1 MTSRGFKNFTLN
13 GGLYKWVIQFE
24 SIPEFKNIKNV
35 LEEVN
40 KNSKY
45 TKLLENTNL
54 TYLHLSD
61 NNPELKKIANTYH
74 KMFRFV

>member
-1 MTSRGFKNFTLN
+1 MISSRGFKNFTLN
-13 GGLYKWVIQFE
+13 GGLYKWLTQFE

-40 KNSKY
+40 KNSEY
-45 TKLLENTNL
+45 AKLLEDTNL

-61 NNPELKKIANTYH
+61 NLELKKSQILIT